1 MCARCGVYTSPFDPP
16 PPPSPPTGRVETRL
30 LCCARAAGTS
40 SCARSGEYFYGVR
53 TERSPYMQSS

>member
-30 LCCARAAGTS
+30 LGCARAAGTS

-53 TERSPYMQSS
+53 TELL